1 MLTHGIFSAHRPP
14 PLSLEDLIGAV
25 VQAAADDAPL
35 TRLRTAASMT
45 QVVNDV
51 TDAGLGYF
59 VDQARRAGHSWSEIG
74 EALGVSKQAAQQ
86 RQRNR
91 TVTLTM
97 PVTFERFTERARN
110 VLSSSKSIAQELGHD
125 YVGTEHLLLAQYS
138 EPEGLG
144 AQLLSESGLPA
155 RAARKAVLQAV
166 PKGAGAPDGRLAF
179 TPTAIE
185 SLTAALTI
193 ALEHKHN
200 YIGTEH
206 LLLGVARTE
215 GVASRILVRAGMD
228 EAVAQQEARLQAGAV
243 LAARAV
249 NRPTSQSAS
258 PVNPAPPGKAPPGQG
273 RAEPN
278 ERLRPRSPQRPA

>member
-1 MLTHGIFSAHRPP
+1 MDSDLS

-25 VQAAADDAPL
+25 LREAADDAPL

-45 QVVNDV
+45 QIVNDV

-97 PVTFERFTERARN
+97 PLTFERFTERARN
-110 VLSSSKSIAQELGHD
+110 ILTSSKSIAQELGHD

-144 AQLLSESGLPA
+144 AQLLSESRLPA
-155 RAARKAVLQAV
+155 RAVRKAVVEAV
-166 PKGAGAPDGRLAF
+166 GKGSGAPDGRLAF
-179 TPTAIE
+179 SPAAIE
-185 SLTAALTI
+185 SLTAAMTI
-193 ALEHKHN
+193 ALELKHN

-206 LLLGVARTE
+206 LLLGVSRTE
-215 GVASRILVRAGMD
+215 GVAARIL
-228 EAVAQQEARLQAGAV
+228 LQAGIDEASLRKKLESKLGAL
-243 LAARAV
+243 LASR
-249 NRPTSQSAS
+249 
-258 PVNPAPPGKAPPGQG
+258 PVNPAPPVNPASPGKAPPAPRPG
-273 RAEPN
+273 RAKRAPTT
-278 ERLRPRSPQRPA
+278 S